1 MNINGA
7 GPPGSHFV
15 KKLEPTEDRG
25 GGKDI
30 KPVRTTLNRVPRS
43 SEANACRKQKM
54 RCEGA
59 ENPPCK
65 RCRQQSLECLFEKP
79 NREASLT
86 GEAGLERI
94 RSLESHVADIRQSQT
109 AIQNTLVEI
118 VNHLRA
124 GSTGVVRS
132 PSAFPPTYIHSSPNV
147 HADSPG
153 SMSTPVSARPPLDA
167 GHPIIMSTPQPGSTM
182 YASPPIPAV
191 RTNGDG
197 QASQVP
203 QGSTAYQPINSQYHI
218 PPGAHPT
225 LPPLSSMEHAGPPRP
240 PPDNLSSVRHQHTD
254 SGHPRHFDKQPSVV
268 GGSVAGKRPFPMS
281 TETSADSSD
290 EDDDGGELPAS
301 GLVAPWEVLRGLA
314 DVAIQRAAKENG
326 EASDPQSRTRSPSP
340 DPRSR
345 RPSKRRRYHQM
356 PRVLKFP
363 DVVSKGIISEAEAT
377 DLFKIFFHGCST
389 FLPVFDSAVDTF
401 ASLHE
406 RSPFAVDSIC
416 MVAARVRDG
425 GGMISCPCSG
435 RNGVK
440 PIFASSGKPSDVYT
454 KCLQE
459 VQTISCATL
468 FAPVLRVEA
477 VQAMSAYFIFSALVM
492 FKARS
497 GSIVLVSGW
506 SDNGW
511 LSGGHAVRMALELSL
526 HKSWPKLLR
535 RIEGNKASDGPEDR
549 ELIIAART
557 WFCLYLF
564 EHQLSYGTG
573 RPAILTDDE
582 SIWQCRLLLR
592 HPLAIDDDT
601 RLVSMVEL
609 MAIRERITNHLS
621 PFSHVPVDERTF
633 EIVRGAYA
641 DFKHWYQTWDQA
653 FSQKYEDAGMY
664 FTSEY
669 PFYRQSL
676 QIQQLHAELYHSAS
690 ALRGINGPEDV
701 QKMPSSQREVAIK
714 SIQIARQGL
723 DITVKSDSYREGMK
737 YAVHYTH
744 ATATFA
750 ASFLLRLAR
759 LFPNECKVTE
769 IREQVETLA
778 SLMSKIPGKRYA
790 LTLQLMLKRSMKRRP
805 GSSRSPKLPRE
816 TYQPKVERPASM
828 AVNQVV
834 NPTPISPSVYDPST
848 GAMVSS
854 QGPPVYPTTHFGYVA
869 NADYIWRGFEAT
881 STEQLPVWL
890 SDSSL
895 GGSSFS
901 QSGIDAFLLPN
912 DYLPPAPQIW

>member
-1 MNINGA
+1 MNVNLVNG
-7 GPPGSHFV
+7 GPQLV
-15 KKLEPTEDRG
+15 KKQEDSQDRGG

-30 KPVRTTLNRVPRS
+30 KPLKTTLNRVPR
-43 SEANACRKQKM
+43 ACNACRKQKM

-65 RCRQQSLECLFEKP
+65 RCRQQSLDCLFEKP

-94 RSLESHVADIRQSQT
+94 RSLEAHVADIRQSQT
-109 AIQNTLVEI
+109 AIQNSLAEI

-124 GSTGVVRS
+124 GTTSMIRS
-132 PSAFPPTYIHSSPNV
+132 PSAFPPAYVHPSPNV
-147 HADSPG
+147 HADSPA
-153 SMSTPVSARPPLDA
+153 SMSTPVSARPSLDA
-167 GHPIIMSTPQPGSTM
+167 GHTMMTTPQPGNSSMYPSPSMAST
-182 YASPPIPAV
+182 
-191 RTNGDG
+191 RTNGDPQVS
-197 QASQVP
+197 QAT
-203 QGSTAYQPINSQYHI
+203 QGTSTYQSINSQYHM
-218 PPGAHPT
+218 PSS
-225 LPPLSSMEHAGPPRP
+225 LPPPVLSPISGMEPTGPRA
-240 PPDNLSSVRHQHTD
+240 DNISSQT
-254 SGHPRHFDKQPSVV
+254 SVL
-268 GGSVAGKRPFPMS
+268 GGPGPGKRPFPIS
-281 TETSADSSD
+281 TATSADSSD
-290 EDDDGGELPAS
+290 VEEDGGELPAS

-314 DVAIQRAAKENG
+314 DVAIQRAARENG
-326 EASDPQSRTRSPSP
+326 EASDPQSCTRSPSP
-340 DPRSR
+340 DVGSR
-345 RPSKRRRYHQM
+345 RPSKRQKFRHKP

-389 FLPVFDSAVDTF
+389 FLPVFDPSSDTF

-406 RSPFAVDSIC
+406 RSPFAVSSIC

-425 GGMISCPCSG
+425 G
-435 RNGVK
+435 
-440 PIFASSGKPSDVYT
+440 GKPSDVYT

-459 VQTISCATL
+459 VQSISCATL

-477 VQAMSAYFIFSALVM
+477 VQAMI
-492 FKARS
+492 
-497 GSIVLVSGW
+497 LVSGW

-526 HKSWPKLLR
+526 HKAWPKLLR
-535 RIEGNKASDGPEDR
+535 RMESNKASSGSEDR
-549 ELIIAART
+549 ALIIAART

-564 EHQLSYGTG
+564 EHQMSYGTG
-573 RPAILTDDE
+573 RPAILKDDE
-582 SIWQCRLLLR
+582 TIWQCRLLLR
-592 HPLAIDDDT
+592 HPLAIEDDM

-621 PFSHVPVDERTF
+621 PFAHGPVDERTF
-633 EIVRGAYA
+633 EILRSAYA
-641 DFKHWYQTWDQA
+641 EFKHWYQTWDQA
-653 FSQKYEDAGMY
+653 FSQKYEDAA
-664 FTSEY
+664 
-669 PFYRQSL
+669 FYRQSL

-701 QKMPSSQREVAIK
+701 QKMPASQRDVAIK

-723 DITVKSDSYREGMK
+723 DITVKSRTYREGMK

-759 LFPNECKVTE
+759 LFPNECNVAE

-778 SLMSKIPGKRYA
+778 SLMAEIPGKRYA
-790 LTLQLMLKRSMKRRP
+790 LTLQLMLKRSMKRKT
-805 GSSRSPKLPRE
+805 GSASRSPKLPRKS
-816 TYQPKVERPASM
+816 YQSNDPVERPASM
-828 AVNQVV
+828 AINQVV
-834 NPTPISPSVYDPST
+834 NPTPISPGVFDPST
-848 GAMVSS
+848 SAMVQS
-854 QGPPVYPTTHFGYVA
+854 QSLPAYPSTYPGYVA
-869 NADYIWRGFEAT
+869 NVDNIWRGFEAT

-890 SDSSL
+890 SDQSL
-895 GGSSFS
+895 GGNSFS

>member
-1 MNINGA
+1 
-7 GPPGSHFV
+7 
-15 KKLEPTEDRG
+15 
-25 GGKDI
+25 
-30 KPVRTTLNRVPRS
+30 
-43 SEANACRKQKM
+43 
-54 RCEGA
+54 
-59 ENPPCK
+59 
-65 RCRQQSLECLFEKP
+65 
-79 NREASLT
+79 
-86 GEAGLERI
+86 
-94 RSLESHVADIRQSQT
+94 
-109 AIQNTLVEI
+109 
-118 VNHLRA
+118 
-124 GSTGVVRS
+124 
-132 PSAFPPTYIHSSPNV
+132 
-147 HADSPG
+147 
-153 SMSTPVSARPPLDA
+153 
-167 GHPIIMSTPQPGSTM
+167 
-182 YASPPIPAV
+182 
-191 RTNGDG
+191 
-197 QASQVP
+197 
-203 QGSTAYQPINSQYHI
+203 
-218 PPGAHPT
+218 
-225 LPPLSSMEHAGPPRP
+225 
-240 PPDNLSSVRHQHTD
+240 
-254 SGHPRHFDKQPSVV
+254 
-268 GGSVAGKRPFPMS
+268 
-281 TETSADSSD
+281 
-290 EDDDGGELPAS
+290 
-301 GLVAPWEVLRGLA
+301 
-314 DVAIQRAAKENG
+314 
-326 EASDPQSRTRSPSP
+326 
-340 DPRSR
+340 
-345 RPSKRRRYHQM
+345 M

-425 GGMISCPCSG
+425 GG
-435 RNGVK
+435 
-440 PIFASSGKPSDVYT
+440 KPSDVYT

-477 VQAMSAYFIFSALVM
+477 VQAMI
-492 FKARS
+492 
-497 GSIVLVSGW
+497 LVSGW

-653 FSQKYEDAGMY
+653 FSQKYEDAA
-664 FTSEY
+664 
-669 PFYRQSL
+669 FYRQSL

>member
-1 MNINGA
+1 MNLVNGTNLP
-7 GPPGSHFV
+7 GPQLV
-15 KKLEPTEDRG
+15 KKQEDIEDRG

-30 KPVRTTLNRVPRS
+30 KPIKTTLNRVPR
-43 SEANACRKQKM
+43 ACNACRKQKM

-94 RSLESHVADIRQSQT
+94 RSLEAHVADIRQSQT

-124 GSTGVVRS
+124 GSASMLRS
-132 PSAFPPTYIHSSPNV
+132 PTAFPPTYFHPSPNLN
-147 HADSPG
+147 ADSPA
-153 SMSTPVSARPPLDA
+153 SMSTPVSTRPPLDN
-167 GHPIIMSTPQPGSTM
+167 GHSIMPTPQPGNTSM
-182 YASPPIPAV
+182 YPSPPITTTQ
-191 RTNGDG
+191 TNGDA
-197 QASQVP
+197 QASQVS
-203 QGSTAYQPINSQYHI
+203 QASTPYQSINSQYHV
-218 PPGAHPT
+218 PPGVHPSI
-225 LPPLSSMEHAGPPRP
+225 LPPISNMGPTGPPRSQHE
-240 PPDNLSSVRHQHTD
+240 NLSSVRNQYTD
-254 SGHPRHFDKQPSVV
+254 DGHPRHVSKQPSVPS
-268 GGSVAGKRPFPMS
+268 GSGTGKRPLIIS
-281 TETSADSSD
+281 NATSADSSD
-290 EDDDGGELPAS
+290 VEEDGGGLPAS

-326 EASDPQSRTRSPSP
+326 EASEPQSRTRSPSP

-345 RPSKRRRYHQM
+345 RPSKRQKVHHKP

-363 DVVSKGIISEAEAT
+363 DVVSKGIISQAEAT

-389 FLPVFDSAVDTF
+389 FLPVFDSSVDTF
-401 ASLHE
+401 GSLHE

-416 MVAARVRDG
+416 MVAAKVRDG
-425 GGMISCPCSG
+425 GG
-435 RNGVK
+435 
-440 PIFASSGKPSDVYT
+440 KPSEVYT

-477 VQAMSAYFIFSALVM
+477 VQAMI
-492 FKARS
+492 
-497 GSIVLVSGW
+497 LVSGW

-526 HKSWPKLLR
+526 HKAWPKLLR
-535 RIEGNKASDGPEDR
+535 RMESSKASNGLEDR

-564 EHQLSYGTG
+564 EHQMSYGTG
-573 RPAILTDDE
+573 RPAILKDDE
-582 SIWQCRLLLR
+582 SIWQCRLMLR
-592 HPLAIDDDT
+592 HPLAIEDDM

-621 PFSHVPVDERTF
+621 PFAHGPVDERTF
-633 EIVRGAYA
+633 EILRSAYSE
-641 DFKHWYQTWDQA
+641 FKHWYQTWDQA
-653 FSQKYEDAGMY
+653 FSQKYEDAA
-664 FTSEY
+664 
-669 PFYRQSL
+669 FYRQSL
-676 QIQQLHAELYHSAS
+676 QIQQLHAELYHSAT
-690 ALRGINGPEDV
+690 ALRGIIGPEDV
-701 QKMPSSQREVAIK
+701 QKMPTSQREVAIK

-723 DITVKSDSYREGMK
+723 DITVKSHSYREGMK

-759 LFPNECKVTE
+759 LFPNECNVTE
-769 IREQVETLA
+769 IREQVETLS
-778 SLMSKIPGKRYA
+778 SLMSEIPGKRYA
-790 LTLQLMLKRSMKRRP
+790 LTLQLMLKRSMKRKT
-805 GSSRSPKLPRE
+805 GSVSRSPKLPRE
-816 TYQPKVERPASM
+816 QYQPKVPVERPASL
-828 AVNQVV
+828 AINEVV
-834 NPTPISPSVYDPST
+834 NPTPISPNVYDQTP
-848 GAMVSS
+848 GAVVPP
-854 QGPPVYPTTHFGYVA
+854 QGLPVYQPTHPPYLA
-869 NADYIWRGFEAT
+869 NVDHIWRGFEAT

-890 SDSSL
+890 SDQSL
-895 GGSSFS
+895 GGNSFS

>member
-1 MNINGA
+1 MNLVNGV
-7 GPPGSHFV
+7 GPPGSQLV
-15 KKLEPTEDRG
+15 GKQEAIEDRG
-25 GGKDI
+25 GGRDI
-30 KPVRTTLNRVPRS
+30 KPVRTTLNRVPR
-43 SEANACRKQKM
+43 ACNACRKQKM

-94 RSLESHVADIRQSQT
+94 RSLETHVMDIRQSQT

-124 GSTGVVRS
+124 GSTGMIRS
-132 PSAFPPTYIHSSPNV
+132 PSAFPPAYLHSSPAV
-147 HADSPG
+147 HADSPA
-153 SMSTPVSARPPLDA
+153 SLSTPVSTRPPLDA
-167 GHPIIMSTPQPGSTM
+167 GIMSTPQPGSSIYPSPSM
-182 YASPPIPAV
+182 ASM

-197 QASQVP
+197 QAAQVL
-203 QGSTAYQPINSQYHI
+203 QGSTAYQPINSQFHML
-218 PPGAHPT
+218 PGVNAPT
-225 LPPLSSMEHAGPPRP
+225 LPPLSSIEPTGPSRP
-240 PPDNLSSVRHQHTD
+240 QPDNLSSVRHQPTD
-254 SGHPRHFDKQPSVV
+254 SGHTRHFDKQPSVLS
-268 GGSVAGKRPFPMS
+268 GSGAAKRPFPVS
-281 TETSADSSD
+281 TATSADSSED
-290 EDDDGGELPAS
+290 DDDGGELPAD
-301 GLVAPWEVLRGLA
+301 GLMAPWEVLRGLA

-326 EASDPQSRTRSPSP
+326 EASEPQSRTRSPSP
-340 DPRSR
+340 DPKSR
-345 RPSKRRRYHQM
+345 RPSKRRRYHRIQ

-377 DLFKIFFHGCST
+377 ELFKIFFHGCST
-389 FLPVFDSAVDTF
+389 FLPIFDSSIDTF

-425 GGMISCPCSG
+425 GD
-435 RNGVK
+435 K
-440 PIFASSGKPSDVYT
+440 PGEVYT

-477 VQAMSAYFIFSALVM
+477 VQAMI
-492 FKARS
+492 
-497 GSIVLVSGW
+497 LVSGW

-535 RIEGNKASDGPEDR
+535 RIEGGKASNGPEDR
-549 ELIIAART
+549 ELIVAART

-564 EHQLSYGTG
+564 EHQMSYGTG

-592 HPLAIDDDT
+592 HPLAIPDDM

-621 PFSHVPVDERTF
+621 PLSHGPVDERTF
-633 EIVRGAYA
+633 EILRSAYA
-641 DFKHWYQTWDQA
+641 EFKHWYQTWDQA
-653 FSQKYEDAGMY
+653 FSQKYTDA
-664 FTSEY
+664 T
-669 PFYRQSL
+669 FYRQSL
-676 QIQQLHAELYHSAS
+676 QIQQIHAELYHSAT

-701 QKMPSSQREVAIK
+701 QKMPASQREVAIK
-714 SIQIARQGL
+714 SIHIARQGL
-723 DITVKSDSYREGMK
+723 DITVNSHSYREGMK

-759 LFPNECKVTE
+759 LFPTECNITE

-778 SLMSKIPGKRYA
+778 LLMSKIPGKRYA
-790 LTLQLMLKRSMKRRP
+790 VTLQLMIKRHMKRKT

-816 TYQPKVERPASM
+816 SYQPKVERPASM

-834 NPTPISPSVYDPST
+834 NPTPVSPSVYDSSA
-848 GAMVSS
+848 GALVSP
-854 QGPPVYPTTHFGYVA
+854 QGFPVYATAHPGYIA

-890 SDSSL
+890 SDQTL
-895 GGSSFS
+895 GGNSFS

>member
-1 MNINGA
+1 MNLVNGSA
-7 GPPGSHFV
+7 LPGPQLI
-15 KKLEPTEDRG
+15 KKQEDIEDRAV
-25 GGKDI
+25 GKDAKPI
-30 KPVRTTLNRVPRS
+30 KTTLNR
-43 SEANACRKQKM
+43 NACRKQKM

-94 RSLESHVADIRQSQT
+94 RSLEAHVADIRQSQT

-124 GSTGVVRS
+124 GTTSMIRS
-132 PSAFPPTYIHSSPNV
+132 PSAFSPAYLHTTPNV
-147 HADSPG
+147 HADSPA

-167 GHPIIMSTPQPGSTM
+167 GHTMISTPQPGNSSIYPNSSVAAM
-182 YASPPIPAV
+182 RA
-191 RTNGDG
+191 NGD
-197 QASQVP
+197 AQVP
-203 QGSTAYQPINSQYHI
+203 QGTATYQSIGPQYHMSSSV
-218 PPGAHPT
+218 PPV
-225 LPPLSSMEHAGPPRP
+225 LPPISTMEPTGSRADNISS
-240 PPDNLSSVRHQHTD
+240 
-254 SGHPRHFDKQPSVV
+254 QPSVL
-268 GGSVAGKRPFPMS
+268 GGSGPGKRPFPIS
-281 TETSADSSD
+281 APTSADSSD
-290 EDDDGGELPAS
+290 EEEDGGELPAS

-314 DVAIQRAAKENG
+314 DVAIERAAKENG
-326 EASDPQSRTRSPSP
+326 EASESQSRTRSPSP
-340 DPRSR
+340 DIRSR
-345 RPSKRRRYHQM
+345 KPSKRRKFRHKPHHSLQ
-356 PRVLKFP
+356 FP

-389 FLPVFDSAVDTF
+389 FLPVFDSSVDTF
-401 ASLHE
+401 QSLHE

-425 GGMISCPCSG
+425 GGKS
-435 RNGVK
+435 
-440 PIFASSGKPSDVYT
+440 SDVYN
-454 KCLQE
+454 KCFQE
-459 VQTISCATL
+459 VQAISCATL

-477 VQAMSAYFIFSALVM
+477 VQAMI
-492 FKARS
+492 
-497 GSIVLVSGW
+497 LVSGW

-526 HKSWPKLLR
+526 HKAWPKLLR
-535 RIEGNKASDGPEDR
+535 RMECNKASSGPEDR

-564 EHQLSYGTG
+564 EHQMSYGTG
-573 RPAILTDDE
+573 RPAILKDDE
-582 SIWQCRLLLR
+582 TIWQCRLMLR
-592 HPLAIDDDT
+592 HPLAIEDDM

-609 MAIRERITNHLS
+609 VAIRERITNHLS
-621 PFSHVPVDERTF
+621 PFAHGPVDERTF
-633 EIVRGAYA
+633 EILRSAYA
-641 DFKHWYQTWDQA
+641 EFKHWYQTWDQA
-653 FSQKYEDAGMY
+653 FSQKYEDAA
-664 FTSEY
+664 
-669 PFYRQSL
+669 FYRQSL
-676 QIQQLHAELYHSAS
+676 QIQQLHAELYHSAT

-701 QKMPSSQREVAIK
+701 QKMPASQREVAIK

-723 DITVKSDSYREGMK
+723 DITVKSRTYREGMK

-759 LFPNECKVTE
+759 LFPKECNVAE

-778 SLMSKIPGKRYA
+778 SLMAEIPGKRYA
-790 LTLQLMLKRSMKRRP
+790 LTLQLMLKRSMKRKT
-805 GSSRSPKLPRE
+805 GSSSVSPKLPRE
-816 TYQPKVERPASM
+816 SYQSKVPVERPASM

-834 NPTPISPSVYDPST
+834 NPTPISPSILPAYPST
-848 GAMVSS
+848 H
-854 QGPPVYPTTHFGYVA
+854 PGYVA
-869 NADYIWRGFEAT
+869 NVDNIWRGFEAT

-890 SDSSL
+890 SDQSL
-895 GGSSFS
+895 GGNTFS

-912 DYLPPAPQIW
+912 DYFPPAPQIW

>member
-1 MNINGA
+1 MNIVNGA
-7 GPPGSHFV
+7 GPPGPQLV
-15 KKLEPTEDRG
+15 KKLEAIEDRG

-30 KPVRTTLNRVPRS
+30 KPVKATLNRVPR
-43 SEANACRKQKM
+43 ACNACRKQKM

-94 RSLESHVADIRQSQT
+94 RSLESHVMDIRQSQT

-124 GSTGVVRS
+124 GPAGIIRS
-132 PSAFPPTYIHSSPNV
+132 PSAFPSTYIHPS
-147 HADSPG
+147 HTDSPA

-167 GHPIIMSTPQPGSTM
+167 GHAIMTTSQPGSSM
-182 YASPPIPAV
+182 YPSPSMASMRP
-191 RTNGDG
+191 NNDG
-197 QASQVP
+197 QVSQVQP
-203 QGSTAYQPINSQYHI
+203 GTTAYSSINSQYHM
-218 PPGAHPT
+218 PPGVPPT
-225 LPPLSSMEHAGPPRP
+225 LPPLSSIDHMGPRP
-240 PPDNLSSVRHQHTD
+240 QPDNLSSVRHQHTD
-254 SGHPRHFDKQPSVV
+254 NGHSRHFDKQPSVL
-268 GGSVAGKRPFPMS
+268 GGTGAAKRPFPIS
-281 TETSADSSD
+281 TTTSADSSD
-290 EDDDGGELPAS
+290 EDDDGGGLPAS

-314 DVAIQRAAKENG
+314 DVAIQRAAKESG
-326 EASDPQSRTRSPSP
+326 EASEPQSRTRSPSP

-345 RPSKRRRYHQM
+345 RPSKKRRVHHM
-356 PRVLKFP
+356 PPRVLKFP
-363 DVVSKGIISEAEAT
+363 DVVSKGIIPEAEAL

-389 FLPVFDSAVDTF
+389 FLPVFDASVDTF

-425 GGMISCPCSG
+425 GG
-435 RNGVK
+435 
-440 PIFASSGKPSDVYT
+440 KPSDVYN

-459 VQTISCATL
+459 VQSISCATL

-477 VQAMSAYFIFSALVM
+477 VQAMI
-492 FKARS
+492 
-497 GSIVLVSGW
+497 LVSGW

-535 RIEGNKASDGPEDR
+535 RIEGNKALNGHEDR

-564 EHQLSYGTG
+564 EHQMSYGTG

-582 SIWQCRLLLR
+582 SIWQCRQLLQ
-592 HPLAIDDDT
+592 HPLTIEDDM

-621 PFSHVPVDERTF
+621 PFSHGPVDERTF
-633 EIVRGAYA
+633 EILGRAYA
-641 DFKHWYQTWDQA
+641 EFQHWYQTWDQA
-653 FSQKYEDAGMY
+653 FSQKYEDA
-664 FTSEY
+664 T
-669 PFYRQSL
+669 FYRQSL
-676 QIQQLHAELYHSAS
+676 QIQQLHAELYHSAT

-701 QKMPSSQREVAIK
+701 QKMPNSQREVAIK

-723 DITVKSDSYREGMK
+723 DITVKSHSYREGMK

-759 LFPNECKVTE
+759 LFPNECNVTE
-769 IREQVETLA
+769 IRGQVETLA
-778 SLMSKIPGKRYA
+778 SLMSEIPGKRYA
-790 LTLQLMLKRSMKRRP
+790 LTLQLMLKRNMKRKS
-805 GSSRSPKLPRE
+805 GSSSSRSPKLPRDS
-816 TYQPKVERPASM
+816 YQPKVERPASM

-834 NPTPISPSVYDPST
+834 NPTPNVYDPSAS
-848 GAMVSS
+848 AMVSH
-854 QGPPVYPTTHFGYVA
+854 QGHHVYPAGHPGYIA

-890 SDSSL
+890 SDQSL
-895 GGSSFS
+895 GGTSFS
-901 QSGIDAFLLPN
+901 QSGIDAFLLPP